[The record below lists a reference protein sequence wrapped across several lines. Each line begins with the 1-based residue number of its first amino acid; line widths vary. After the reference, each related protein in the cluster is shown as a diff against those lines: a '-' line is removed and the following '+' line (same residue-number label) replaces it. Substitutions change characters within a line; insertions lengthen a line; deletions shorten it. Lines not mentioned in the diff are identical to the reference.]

1 MLEDNL
7 RVPSGVSY
15 MLENRKMSMRLMP
28 DALAASIEP
37 VAHYPD
43 LLLDNLR
50 EVAPHGGDA
59 PTVVVLTPG
68 MYNSAYFEH
77 AFLAQ
82 QMGVELVEGQDLFV
96 EQNTV
101 YMRTT
106 QGPRKVDVIYRR
118 LDDDFLDP
126 LSFRADSALGVP
138 GLLSVY
144 RAGRVTLANAIGTG
158 IADDKSTYLYVP
170 DMIRF
175 YLGQEPILSNVPTA
189 RAADELSHVL
199 DRMHE
204 LVVKEVHG
212 AGGYGMLVGPSA
224 TRAEVEAFDRVRANP
239 CQLHRPAD
247 AGAVHRAHLCES
259 GVAPR
264 HVDLRPYVLCGKD
277 IRTVPGGLPRG
288 ADRRLAGGQQQPGRR
303 HQGYVGTGGLNHA
316 EPNRRQPVLMCRYTE
331 RAENTAR
338 MLDVN
343 LQMSRCRRT
352 RRRARARGWPCCA
365 SPSCRACTAPGTP
378 PSAARRAALHGARRR
393 QSSSIY
399 SACTPP
405 RDARRARQPDHRG
418 LGNLQ
423 HHLAGTAEAHTG
435 LLERNPGEFFEWMKF
450 RSHLARGVTIGTML
464 EDEALF
470 HAHRHAPG
478 TRRQHRAHAGREV
491 PRTRRQRPRRRGA
504 QRRRRAADGRA
515 KRVTAGRRCSARCRA
530 WRSTARSYRDVITP
544 DRVAELLILRPDMP
558 RSLLAAIHSLSD
570 DLARVAN
577 QRSAETQRRAGML
590 RAELQYGRVEDIL
603 ASGLHQYL
611 EHFLDRINDLGNR
624 ISQDSWCP
632 CRRRSAA

>member
-1 MLEDNL
+1 MFIHDIYHGHDIVRAGVVPAEQVFLNAQYRPEMQDVDVAEDIYCHIAGVDIVRAGAGEFYVLEDNL

-28 DALAASIEP
+28 DAFGRIKIEP

-175 YLGQEPILSNVPTA
+175 YLGQEPILSNVPTWRCA
-189 RAADELSHVL
+189 RLDELSHVL

-224 TRAEVEAFDRVRANP
+224 TRAEVEAFRTACAPTPPITSPSRRWRCPPCPPMSSPAWRRATSTCALRAVRQGHP
-239 CQLHRPAD
+239 H
-247 AGAVHRAHLCES
+247 GAR
-259 GVAPR
+259 
-264 HVDLRPYVLCGKD
+264 
-277 IRTVPGGLPRG
+277 RTVPRG

-303 HQGYVGTGGLNHA
+303 HQDTWV
-316 EPNRRQPVLMCRYTE
+316 
-331 RAENTAR
+331 
-338 MLDVN
+338 
-343 LQMSRCRRT
+343 
-352 RRRARARGWPCCA
+352 
-365 SPSCRACTAPGTP
+365 
-378 PSAARRAALHGARRR
+378 
-393 QSSSIY
+393 
-399 SACTPP
+399 
-405 RDARRARQPDHRG
+405 
-418 LGNLQ
+418 
-423 HHLAGTAEAHTG
+423 
-435 LLERNPGEFFEWMKF
+435 
-450 RSHLARGVTIGTML
+450 L
-464 EDEALF
+464 ED
-470 HAHRHAPG
+470 
-478 TRRQHRAHAGREV
+478 
-491 PRTRRQRPRRRGA
+491 
-504 QRRRRAADGRA
+504 
-515 KRVTAGRRCSARCRA
+515 
-530 WRSTARSYRDVITP
+530 
-544 DRVAELLILRPDMP
+544 
-558 RSLLAAIHSLSD
+558 
-570 DLARVAN
+570 
-577 QRSAETQRRAGML
+577 
-590 RAELQYGRVEDIL
+590 
-603 ASGLHQYL
+603 
-611 EHFLDRINDLGNR
+611 
-624 ISQDSWCP
+624 
-632 CRRRSAA
+632 